1 MKTYSISRDA
11 TGLRFGVVVAR
22 FNHLICERLLEGCCQ
37 ELEARGADPDDLH
50 VAWVPGAFEIPQAAR
65 IMAESGRYDAI
76 VALGAVIRGETAHF
90 DYVCRAVTD
99 GVREVIR
106 DTAVPIGFGVL
117 TTEDTEQALARVGGD
132 EGNKGADAA
141 LAALE
146 MASLALAL
154 KASPE
159 DEEEVGGE

>member
-11 TGLRFGVVVAR
+11 TGLCFGIVVAR
-22 FNHLICERLLEGCCQ
+22 FNHLVCERLLKGCCQ
-37 ELEARGADPDDLH
+37 ELEARGADADDLH
-50 VAWVPGAFEIPQAAR
+50 VAWVPGAFEIPHAAR
-65 IMAESGRYDAI
+65 IMAETGRYDAI
-76 VALGAVIRGETAHF
+76 IALGAVIRGETAHF

-106 DTAVPIGFGVL
+106 DTGVPIGFGVL
-117 TTEDTEQALARVGGD
+117 TTEDTDQALARVGGE

-146 MASLALAL
+146 MASLAFAL
-154 KASPE
+154 KSTPG
-159 DEEEVGGE
+159 EEESGEGE

>member
-11 TGLRFGVVVAR
+11 TGLCFGIVVAR
-22 FNHLICERLLEGCCQ
+22 FNPLICERLLEGCCR
-37 ELEARGADPDDLH
+37 ELEARGADADDLH
-50 VAWVPGAFEIPQAAR
+50 VVRVPGAFEIPQAAR
-65 IMAESGRYDAI
+65 ILAESGRYAAI

-106 DTAVPIGFGVL
+106 DTGVPIGFGVL
-117 TTEDTEQALARVGGD
+117 TTEDEEQALARVGGA
-132 EGNKGADAA
+132 EGNKGEDAA

-146 MASLALAL
+146 MVSLVSDL
-154 KASPE
+154 KLPPT
-159 DEEEVGGE
+159 DEVERGGE